1 MKGNPEYAMLS
12 RDCGVVLSAR
22 LHVVINLGF
31 LVLV

>member
-12 RDCGVVLSAR
+12 RDCGVALNVP
-22 LHVVINLGF
+22 LHVALKLGF